1 MDLFS
6 SADAE
11 SPVRGG
17 LWGKVAVVTGG
28 GSGVGRAVALAVAR
42 QGANVVVADFDE
54 PRMDR
59 TVEEVLKL
67 GACEAAI
74 AMSTDVRSDT
84 SVRALARDSIK
95 AMGRVDIL
103 VNAAGVLLQGK
114 LEKISSH
121 DWNWMLE
128 TNLLGAVRTT
138 TSYLPHMTERGSGH
152 IVNAVSFGGLLPGDP
167 MTIPY
172 DTGHAALAAFTEGLA
187 RLLHGSGVFV
197 SLYCPGSMSPRIGQ
211 NTRSRGM
218 GRWLRGPDDAQDRS
232 RLLDPLVTGLIES
245 LHHPRFL
252 ILGEPDEA
260 PALQRR
266 WDHIDSATGASHS
279 EVEKQ
284 ETIPQL
290 K

>member
-1 MDLFS
+1 VPDLFT
-6 SADAE
+6 AAE
-11 SPVRGG
+11 PPARGG
-17 LWGKVAVVTGG
+17 LWGKGAVVTGG
-28 GSGVGRAVALAVAR
+28 GSGVGRAVAMAVAR

-54 PRMDR
+54 PRMER

-67 GACEAAI
+67 GTNEAAI
-74 AMSTDVRSDT
+74 ALATDVRSDA
-84 SVRALARDSIK
+84 SVRSLARDSIK
-95 AMGRVDIL
+95 ALGRVDIL

-114 LEKISSH
+114 LEMISSH
-121 DWNWMLE
+121 DWSWMLE

-138 TSYLPHMTERGSGH
+138 TNFLPHMTERGSGH

-187 RLLHGSGVFV
+187 RRLHGTGVFASV
-197 SLYCPGSMSPRIGQ
+197 YCPGSKSPRIGQ

-218 GRWLRGPDDAQDRS
+218 GRLLRGPDHAEDTS
-232 RLLDPLVTGLIES
+232 RLLDPLVIGLIES

-266 WDHIDSATGASHS
+266 WDHIDTDS
-279 EVEKQ
+279 EARHQ
-284 ETIPQL
+284 DTFSPL